1 MSSLALNWI
10 KLLSKI
16 KITIFKLDIDLDGDF
31 IIYLSSLICFCC
43 NKKIT
48 IATCVYVCVRERFR
62 YGLVS

>member
-1 MSSLALNWI
+1 LTATSVFIIAFI
-10 KLLSKI
+10 AA
-16 KITIFKLDIDLDGDF
+16 TTVDIDLDGDF